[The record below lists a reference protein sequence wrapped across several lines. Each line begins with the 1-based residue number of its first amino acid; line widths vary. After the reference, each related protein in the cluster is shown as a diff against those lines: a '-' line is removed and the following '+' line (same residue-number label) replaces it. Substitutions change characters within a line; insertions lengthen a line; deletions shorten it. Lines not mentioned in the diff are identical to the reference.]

1 MNRKYPDLGP
11 GDWVKVAKKA
21 GKYIEFKHDFNHW
34 SEEVFEVSEVSDEN
48 GQNFYTLKGRGDRL
62 LRHDLLKVEDVQ
74 RHPAAVAAAKRGT
87 FRQEELRDDLKP
99 FIDQL
104 KNALSNTP
112 GRKMYTSE
120 AAKVLRV
127 IPGFTDLSSE
137 FPSFVALLRM
147 FPELEVTT
155 PFAGGTSVVKLREEV
170 VRTRAKAKT
179 VPGADLAQPSFPSSP
194 SPGTRDLGQNAPGR
208 TCT

>member
-1 MNRKYPDLGP
+1 M
-11 GDWVKVAKKA
+11 
-21 GKYIEFKHDFNHW
+21 
-34 SEEVFEVSEVSDEN
+34 
-48 GQNFYTLKGRGDRL
+48 
-62 LRHDLLKVEDVQ
+62 RHDLLKVEDVQ

-112 GRKMYTSE
+112 GIKMYTSE

-147 FPELEVTT
+147 FPELEVAT
-155 PFAGGTSVVKLREEV
+155 PLAGGTSVVKLREGV
-170 VRTRAKAKT
+170 VRTRASAKK
-179 VPGADLAQPSFPSSP
+179 VPGADLALRATAQAAGGAGPAILSFLPKARYKRLRAKSAWQ
-194 SPGTRDLGQNAPGR
+194 DLHLIGQ
-208 TCT
+208 